1 MSRRR
6 GSSNGAVL
14 MVTFGL
20 TAVLMLGYGFRDT
33 ERSFADR
40 TRCRAAA
47 RWAAESAVE
56 RGRALIARGGA
67 PSRMSGEL
75 DGASYAL
82 VATPAGERWNLVAT
96 GTCEEPSARVEQRA
110 HATLRRKGATW
121 EVATYTLMPG
131 TGS

>member
-14 MVTFGL
+14 MVIFGL

-56 RGRALIARGGA
+56 RGRALVARGGA
-67 PSRMSGEL
+67 PSRLTGDLE
-75 DGASYAL
+75 GATYSL
-82 VATPAGERWNLVAT
+82 VATPASGGWNFVAT
-96 GTCEEPSARVEQRA
+96 GTCEEHGARVEQRA
-110 HATLRRKGATW
+110 HVTLRRVGGRW
-121 EVATYTLMPG
+121 EVATYQLMPG
-131 TGS
+131 ADS

>member
-14 MVTFGL
+14 MVIFAL

-47 RWAAESAVE
+47 RWAAESAVA
-56 RGRALIARGGA
+56 RGRARLARGGA
-67 PSRMSGEL
+67 PSHLSGDL

-82 VATPAGERWNLVAT
+82 VATPAGQGWNLVAT
-96 GTCEEPSARVEQRA
+96 GTCEAPGARVEQRA
-110 HATLRRKGATW
+110 HVTLRRTGGKW

-131 TGS
+131 AGS